1 MSIAPE
7 EYQLRARDKLNYR
20 YPRGESYTDVIARLE
35 PVIFELE
42 RTKATILIIAHQAV
56 LRCLYGYLQNRDPR
70 EVPFIPVPLNTIIE
84 LQPRA
89 YGCVETRFHLT
100 NGVKDENL

>member
-1 MSIAPE
+1 M
-7 EYQLRARDKLNYR
+7 NYR

-70 EVPFIPVPLNTIIE
+70 EVPFIPVPLNTVIE

-89 YGCVETRFHLT
+89 YGCVETRFLLAD
-100 NGVKDENL
+100 GVKDADL